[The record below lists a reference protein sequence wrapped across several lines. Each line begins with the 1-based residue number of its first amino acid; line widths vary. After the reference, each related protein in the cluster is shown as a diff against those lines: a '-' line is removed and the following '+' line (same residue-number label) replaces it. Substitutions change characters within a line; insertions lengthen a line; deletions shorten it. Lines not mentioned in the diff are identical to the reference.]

1 MKMKFA
7 TLLMSLLGL
16 SIFASLAQ
24 AETVLE
30 LSGNDTMQFDKK
42 AFDVA
47 VGEEIKL
54 VFTNKGTLPKAAM
67 GHNVVILK
75 PGTNVMAFGGGAIAA
90 AATNYVPQDGP
101 MAAQVIAHTKVL
113 GPGESETITFKL
125 DAAGEYNFI
134 CSFPGHYALMKGVIT
149 AK

>member
-16 SIFASLAQ
+16 SMFTSLAL

-30 LSGNDTMQFDKK
+30 LSGNDTMQFDNK

-75 PGTNVMAFGGGAIAA
+75 PGTNVMAFGGGAMAA

-125 DAAGEYNFI
+125 DAAGEYSFI

>member
-7 TLLMSLLGL
+7 TLLMSLWGL
-16 SIFASLAQ
+16 SMFASLAQ

-54 VFTNKGTLPKAAM
+54 VFTNKGKLPKAAM

-75 PGTNVMAFGGGAIAA
+75 LGTNVMAFGGGAISA
-90 AATNYVPQDGP
+90 AATDYVPQDGP
-101 MAAQVIAHTKVL
+101 MAAQVIANTKVL

-134 CSFPGHYALMKGVIT
+134 CSFPGHYALMKGVMT

>member
-1 MKMKFA
+1 MKFA
-7 TLLMSLLGL
+7 TLLMSLWGL
-16 SIFASLAQ
+16 SMFASLAQ

-54 VFTNKGTLPKAAM
+54 VFTNKGKLPKAAM

-75 PGTNVMAFGGGAIAA
+75 LGTNVMAFGGGAISA
-90 AATNYVPQDGP
+90 AATDYVPQDGP
-101 MAAQVIAHTKVL
+101 MAAQVIANTKVL

-134 CSFPGHYALMKGVIT
+134 CSFPGHYALMKGVMT

>member
-1 MKMKFA
+1 MKFA
-7 TLLMSLLGL
+7 TLLISLWGL
-16 SIFASLAQ
+16 SMFASLAQ

-54 VFTNKGTLPKAAM
+54 VFTNKGKLPKAAM

-75 PGTNVMAFGGGAIAA
+75 LGTNVMAFGGGAISA
-90 AATNYVPQDGP
+90 AATDYVPQDGP
-101 MAAQVIAHTKVL
+101 MAAQVIANTKVL

-134 CSFPGHYALMKGVIT
+134 CSFPGHYALMKGVMT

>member
-1 MKMKFA
+1 MKFA
-7 TLLMSLLGL
+7 TLLMSLWGL
-16 SIFASLAQ
+16 SMFAPLAQ

-54 VFTNKGTLPKAAM
+54 VFTNKGKLPKAAM

-75 PGTNVMAFGGGAIAA
+75 LGTNVMAFGGGAISA
-90 AATNYVPQDGP
+90 AATDYVPQDGP
-101 MAAQVIAHTKVL
+101 MAAQVIANTKVL

-134 CSFPGHYALMKGVIT
+134 CSFPGHYALMKGAIT

>member
-1 MKMKFA
+1 MKFA
-7 TLLMSLLGL
+7 TLLMSLWGL

-42 AFDVA
+42 TFDVP

-54 VFTNKGTLPKAAM
+54 VFTNKGVLPKAAM

-75 PGTNVMAFGGGAIAA
+75 PGTDVMAFGGKAVAA
-90 AATNYVPQDGP
+90 AATDYVPQEGP
-101 MAAQVIAHTKVL
+101 MAALVIANTKVL
-113 GPGESETITFKL
+113 GPGESETITFTL
-125 DAAGEYNFI
+125 DAAGEYAFI

>member
-7 TLLMSLLGL
+7 TLLISLLGI

-42 AFDVA
+42 VFDVP

-54 VFTNKGTLPKAAM
+54 VFTNKGSLPKAAM

-75 PGTNVMAFGGGAIAA
+75 SGSDFMAFGAGAISA
-90 AATNYVPQDGP
+90 AATDYVPQEGP
-101 MAAQVIAHTKVL
+101 LAAQVIAHTKIL
-113 GPGESETITFKL
+113 GPGESETITFTL
-125 DAAGEYNFI
+125 EAAGSYTYI
-134 CSFPGHYALMKGVIT
+134 CSFPGHYALMNGVIT

>member
-1 MKMKFA
+1 MKFA
-7 TLLMSLLGL
+7 TLLMSLWGL
-16 SIFASLAQ
+16 SMFASLAQ

-54 VFTNKGTLPKAAM
+54 VFTNKGKLPKAAM

-75 PGTNVMAFGGGAIAA
+75 LGTNVMAFGGGAISA
-90 AATNYVPQDGP
+90 AATDYVPQDGP
-101 MAAQVIAHTKVL
+101 MAAQVIANTKVL

-134 CSFPGHYALMKGVIT
+134 CSFPGHYALMKGAIT